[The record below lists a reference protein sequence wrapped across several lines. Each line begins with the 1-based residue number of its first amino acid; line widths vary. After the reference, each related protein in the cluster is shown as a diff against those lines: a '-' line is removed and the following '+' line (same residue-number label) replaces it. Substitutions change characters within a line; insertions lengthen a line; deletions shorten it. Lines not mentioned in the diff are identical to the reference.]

1 MTENIDQ
8 ATSGGDFYIWI
19 VTFSI
24 LLIGVG
30 YLAYV
35 NKDIER

>member
-1 MTENIDQ
+1 MQENINQ
-8 ATSGGDFYIWI
+8 AATGGDFYIWI

-30 YLAYV
+30 YLVYV